1 MPELPEVETV
11 ARQLAPMIETAR
23 IESVRLFDPKLTLPG
38 KRTLK
43 GRRIARVFRSGKQV
57 ALELASDDGRTPSL
71 WLAVHLRMT
80 GRLIFREN
88 GETLGPASSA
98 RFGRKHLR
106 ASFGLDR
113 GRLLFY
119 DVRRFGT
126 VKLFDSLTEME
137 PAGLDPLERRCTART
152 VGAMLA
158 RANQE
163 IKPWLLRQ
171 DRLVGLGNIYASE
184 ILYAAGLHPRKRAA
198 ALSFRE
204 AERLTK
210 ETRRIL
216 RKAIRFCGTTFSDFQ
231 DARGRSGGFVKYLE
245 VYGKRNE
252 PCRRCGTPI
261 EKIAQQ
267 GRSTFFCPSC
277 QRL

>member
-11 ARQLAPMIETAR
+11 ARQLAPLIETAC
-23 IESVRLFDPKLTLPG
+23 IVSVRLFDPKLTLPR

-57 ALELASDDGRTPSL
+57 VLELVSDDGLAPSV

-80 GRLIFREN
+80 GRLIFRES
-88 GETLGPASSA
+88 GEIAGSAMNASFA
-98 RFGRKHLR
+98 RKHLR
-106 ASFGLDR
+106 ASFLLDR

-126 VKLFDSLTEME
+126 LKLFDTLREVE
-137 PAGLDPLERRCTART
+137 PAGMDPLERRCTART
-152 VGAMLA
+152 LGAMLA

-184 ILYAAGLHPRKRAA
+184 ILYAARLHPRRKAA
-198 ALSFRE
+198 ELSGGE
-204 AERLTK
+204 TEQLTK
-210 ETRRIL
+210 ETKRIL

-231 DARGRSGGFVKYLE
+231 DARGQSGGFVKYLE
-245 VYGKRNE
+245 VYGKQDE

-261 EKIAQQ
+261 EKIVQQ

-277 QRL
+277 QTL